1 MQNEDTGM
9 DINVIFKVKEQRKQ
23 MSILKENK
31 Y

>member
-1 MQNEDTGM
+1 MQNEDTVM